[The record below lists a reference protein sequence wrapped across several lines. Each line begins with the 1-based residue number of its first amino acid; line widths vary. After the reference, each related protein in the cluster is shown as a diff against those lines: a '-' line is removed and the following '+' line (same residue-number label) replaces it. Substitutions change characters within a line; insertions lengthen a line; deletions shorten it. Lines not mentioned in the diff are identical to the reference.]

1 MVNLPIKF
9 ILLVTTSLLF
19 SCSSTPDEIEILDRS
34 VMSYERALRWGE
46 FSRAK
51 SFHKKAPTLSD
62 LERRRLKIYRVT
74 NYETLQHNTIDLQ
87 NANIFVEI
95 KYYKNNQA
103 SVKTITVKQRWKR
116 DKDGKIWYLDS
127 PFPNFR

>member
-1 MVNLPIKF
+1 
-9 ILLVTTSLLF
+9 
-19 SCSSTPDEIEILDRS
+19 
-34 VMSYERALRWGE
+34 MSYERALRWGD

-74 NYETLQHNTIDLQ
+74 NYETLQHNTKDLQ
-87 NANIFVEI
+87 NANLFVEI
-95 KYYKNNQA
+95 KYYKSNQA

>member
-1 MVNLPIKF
+1 M
-9 ILLVTTSLLF
+9 LVVTSLLLF

-34 VMSYERALRWGE
+34 VMSYERALRWGD

-74 NYETLQHNTIDLQ
+74 NYETLQHNTKDLH
-87 NANIFVEI
+87 NANLFVEI
-95 KYYKNNQA
+95 KYYKSNQA